1 MRLPAIPASFFGM
14 VLGLSGLGVAWRA
27 AHRVWGLPAA
37 IGETLMALAALVWLA
52 VSVLYV
58 LKWVFRRE
66 AARQELDH
74 PVQCCFVGLM
84 GVATMLVGGA
94 AQQPYSAAV
103 ALVLF
108 ALGAAFTLGFALW
121 RTGGLWRGGRDHAHS
136 TPVLYL
142 PAVAGSYVVAAV
154 AGGLGFTDWGQI
166 AFGAG
171 LFSWLAIESVLLH
184 RLITLDSLPAP
195 MRPLLGIQLA
205 PAPVGAVAYL
215 SVTNGP
221 PDVFAHAMIGYGLLQ
236 ALIVIRLLPWL
247 RQAPFAPSYW
257 AYTFGVAALSVAPL
271 RLLERGDGGAIGILA
286 PILFVGANLVV
297 GLVAIGTLRLAVAGR
312 LLPKAE
318 PASTAPTVAN
328 GEVVTAGSTGR

>member
-27 AHRVWGLPAA
+27 AHRVWGVPAA
-37 IGETLMALAALVWLA
+37 VGETLMALAALVWLA
-52 VSVLYV
+52 VGVLYV
-58 LKWVFRRE
+58 LKWVFRRD

-94 AQQPYSAAV
+94 AQPYAPAV
-103 ALVLF
+103 ALVFF

-121 RTGGLWRGGRDHAHS
+121 RTGGLWRGGADHAHN
-136 TPVLYL
+136 TPALYL
-142 PAVAGSYVVAAV
+142 PAVAGSYVIAAI

-215 SVTNGP
+215 SVTNSP

-236 ALIVIRLLPWL
+236 ALILIRLLPWL

-257 AYTFGVAALSVAPL
+257 AYTFGAAALAVAPL
-271 RLLERGDGGAIGILA
+271 RLLERGDGGAMGLLA

-297 GLVAIGTLRLAVAGR
+297 GLIAIGTLRLAVAGR
-312 LLPKAE
+312 LLPKAD
-318 PASTAPTVAN
+318 PAPVASTVTTADPATV
-328 GEVVTAGSTGR
+328 VSTGR